1 MHILNGFPSVQLM
14 ACHQKV
20 VTGNLWIDI
29 WVFGSWLQD
38 CVHWFTFETYI
49 QSLNSG
55 FLFADFVIFAF
66 MASASLLLALT
77 FLILLLIS
85 WVDFGCFVSFFIVTV
100 FKTTCV
106 LMTRALVYLGS
117 LSSSVLIFIVYK
129 ITSLHCKKSS
139 LSLYVLRKYFI
150 ILRYKDILKL

>member
-20 VTGNLWIDI
+20 ITGNLWIGI
-29 WVFGSWLQD
+29 WVFESWLQG

-55 FLFADFVIFAF
+55 FPFADFVIFAF
-66 MASASLLLALT
+66 MAATSLLLALT
-77 FLILLLIS
+77 SLILLLIS
-85 WVDFGCFVSFFIVTV
+85 WVDFGCFISFFIVTV

-106 LMTRALVYLGS
+106 LWRALVYLRS

-129 ITSLHCKKSS
+129 ITSLRCKKSS

-150 ILRYKDILKL
+150 ISRYKDILKL